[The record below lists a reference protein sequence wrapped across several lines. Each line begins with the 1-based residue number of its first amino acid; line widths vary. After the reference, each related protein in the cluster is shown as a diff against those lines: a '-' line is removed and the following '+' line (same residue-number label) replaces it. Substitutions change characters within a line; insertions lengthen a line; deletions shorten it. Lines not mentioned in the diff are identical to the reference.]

1 MTLPSVTSCSLPT
14 RVRPTCAVNRDLIF
28 LEGQQSTIELLF
40 LTCILCRSNRGRM
53 RSATQRFMREHVA
66 FYNKIQ
72 SFTLDFER
80 HTVQSYHEGRERGG
94 KVQEP
99 VVLEVGDL
107 REKTQR
113 DDRFG
118 QSRFVQTHSHRVQT
132 LNRNILL

>member
-1 MTLPSVTSCSLPT
+1 
-14 RVRPTCAVNRDLIF
+14 
-28 LEGQQSTIELLF
+28 
-40 LTCILCRSNRGRM
+40 M

-72 SFTLDFER
+72 SFTLEFER
-80 HTVQSYHEGRERGG
+80 MSNVVSVQSYHEGRERGG

-132 LNRNILL
+132 LNRNTIMTVTVSSLSTKQVEGK